1 VSPPIVDL
9 SSDTATRPTPAMR
22 RAIAE
27 AEVGDEQR
35 GEDPTINRLQDRVA
49 EVLGKEAALFLATGT
64 LCNNVALAAHTRR
77 GDAVLAE
84 RDSHIIRFEAAGSA
98 MHAGLLVDQL
108 IGERGTFSPA
118 QVEEKFSPGS
128 LYFPPTRLVCLE
140 QTHNLAGGTIWP
152 LERWQAVCETT
163 HRLGAR
169 VHVDG
174 ARLFN
179 AVVATGTAADTWAA
193 PVDSIWV
200 DFTKGLGAPLGA
212 VLAGTGAFV
221 EEARRV
227 KHQFGVAL
235 RQAGIAAAGCLHALD
250 HHVERLADDH
260 ANAARLA
267 AGLAQLGCRPDPEPE
282 TNIVYVDPSP
292 TGLTAAELSRRLG
305 EEGVEVY
312 DIGRRVRAVTH
323 LDVDAEGIER
333 ALAAAARVIGRRAVA

>member
-1 VSPPIVDL
+1 VVDL
-9 SSDTATRPTPAMR
+9 SSDTATRPTQAMR

-49 EVLGKEAALFLATGT
+49 EVLGKESGLFLATGT

-77 GDAVLAE
+77 CDGVLAE
-84 RDSHIIRFEAAGSA
+84 HGSHIIRFEAAGSA
-98 MHAGLLVDQL
+98 MHAGLLIDHVM
-108 IGERGTFSPA
+108 GERGTFTPE
-118 QVEEKFSPGS
+118 QVEEAFSAGT
-128 LYFPPTRLVCLE
+128 LYFPPTRVVCLE
-140 QTHNLAGGTIWP
+140 QTHNLAGGTVWP
-152 LERWQAVCETT
+152 IERWRSVCETT
-163 HRLGAR
+163 QRLGAK

-174 ARLFN
+174 ARLLN
-179 AVVATGTAADTWAA
+179 AVVATGIAAEGWAA
-193 PVDSIWV
+193 TTDSIWL

-212 VLAGTGAFV
+212 VLAGTRQFID
-221 EEARRV
+221 EARRV

-250 HHVERLADDH
+250 HHVDRLADDH

-267 AGLAQLGCRPDPEPE
+267 AGLAELGCRPDPEPE

-292 TGLTAAELSRRLG
+292 AGLTAEQLAQGLG
-305 EEGVEVY
+305 AEGVEVY
-312 DIGRRVRAVTH
+312 AIGRRVRAVTH

-333 ALAAAARVIGRRAVA
+333 ALAAAARVVDRAAVA